1 MAHLY
6 PGSVVC
12 IHKALV
18 ESFDLT
24 LFTGS
29 TTFTS
34 GSIYQA
40 AQYGTVLENAG
51 MTRGSKSHP

>member
-1 MAHLY
+1 
-6 PGSVVC
+6 
-12 IHKALV
+12 
-18 ESFDLT
+18 